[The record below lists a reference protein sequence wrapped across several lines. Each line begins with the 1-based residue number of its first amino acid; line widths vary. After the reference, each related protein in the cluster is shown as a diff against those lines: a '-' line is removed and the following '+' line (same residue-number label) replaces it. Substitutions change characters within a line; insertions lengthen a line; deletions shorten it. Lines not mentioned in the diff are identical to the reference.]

1 MGRWLNQLRKNMNTA
16 EGGTNKTD
24 KTPGRQVSSVL
35 SVRPISVFEKFA
47 PDEKAAPGGSVSF
60 VSSSPEAFPI
70 FQHPDRTGWDEE
82 DWQVAFE
89 ERAAI
94 LEYDEGLSRPDAARL
109 ARQQIDQQRRTKW
122 H

>member
-1 MGRWLNQLRKNMNTA
+1 MGKWLNQLRKNTKTPGSGA
-16 EGGTNKTD
+16 DKTD
-24 KTPGRQVSSVL
+24 KTPRQEVSSVL

-47 PDEKAAPGGSVSF
+47 PDEKAGPAGFVSF
-60 VSSSPEAFPI
+60 VSSQPEAFPI
-70 FQHPDRTGWDEE
+70 FQPNGNGWDEE

-94 LEYDEGLSRPDAARL
+94 LEYDQGLSRPDASRL
-109 ARQQIDQQRRTKW
+109 ARQQTDQQRRGKW